1 MSMNKDEA
9 ERIIREQ
16 MGDEK
21 ADAFLESILGPEE
34 AAKLRDAQEELKQDQ
49 LEAARLFHDVFTN
62 GNGPAVLEILRYKT
76 TRLSVM
82 QDTIGAVEIP
92 LNPGEFMAM
101 REGQNALVRFIEG
114 QIEKAKE
121 GQ

>member
-1 MSMNKDEA
+1 MNRDEA
-9 ERIIREQ
+9 ERVIREQ
-16 MGDEK
+16 MGDDK
-21 ADAFLESILGPEE
+21 ANAFLESILGPEE

-76 TRLSVM
+76 TRISVM
-82 QDTIGAVEIP
+82 NDAIGSVEIP

-114 QIEKAKE
+114 QIERAKE